1 MTSEIRTNTLT
12 SRAGLST
19 VTLTDSG
26 PMFSGITTFVD
37 NSGFNFGVGT
47 GSSIFTPASNTLT
60 FGTNSK
66 ERVRVDSNGRLLLG
80 TVRTYGTGP
89 YYDDICINNSDG
101 SGSAGGAGIDLI
113 SKSDNFGAIV
123 FSNESQHER
132 GYIKFEHNSGVN
144 KLRFGTLGTDRWQ
157 IYGGGNLQPAADS
170 AYDIGSSSVR
180 VRNVYADTLYG
191 DGSNLTG
198 ISGGGVTL
206 SGSTNNTVC
215 TVTGAN
221 AIQGESTLTYDGNKL
236 KFGGGTRALD
246 NGYYDDIVIDNSDN
260 SSGDAGGS
268 GISLISGTSSWCGL
282 IFGDN
287 DEHQRAYVKYSN
299 DSDYMQIH
307 APSTGYIRFDTGSE
321 RLRITSTGKI
331 GLGVVPSAWDTTT
344 TSKVLQVG
352 RACIFDYNNDY
363 FHVGHNFYWD
373 GSNYKYIANDSAS
386 RLLQNDG
393 QFTFYQA
400 ASGTANNN
408 ITWNQRLRIT
418 SSGDYGFNDDSPT
431 AHASGNNTVLS
442 IKGKGSSYSGKID
455 FKDSSGNIDSYINS
469 DNSVLQ
475 FYCDPNSQNGN
486 TAMMFYVHGG
496 ERVRINASGNMSL
509 GGIDPVPT
517 STSYNTASFHI
528 HQQTNNSGYGA
539 QIHLTTAN
547 KGSGSAAGTQLS
559 QYNGSLY
566 INNQDDQFMY
576 FYNNDNSAHRLAI
589 RNDGTVCFGNQ
600 TSNTLYANGSGST
613 WYDQKDSWQMA
624 QSGDLG
630 WSCWYMNKIG
640 GSDNRLIQFN
650 SSGSAI
656 GYINRSGSNV
666 VYQTSSDY
674 RLKKD
679 DVEISDGI
687 ERVKK
692 LRPIKFKWKET
703 NEESEGFFAHEAQE
717 ICPYAVSGH
726 KDEVATTDHGDRK
739 KGDMIIQAVDYGEFT
754 PLLSAA
760 LKELIAKVETLE
772 NKVNDL
778 ETELN
783 NHVGHLSPP

>member
-37 NSGFNFGVGT
+37 NSGFNLGT

-89 YYDDICINNSDG
+89 FYDDICINNSDG
-101 SGSAGGAGIDLI
+101 SSSAGGAGIDLI
-113 SKSDNFGAIV
+113 SKSDNYGAIV

-157 IYGGGNLQPAADS
+157 IYNDGHLRPATDS
-170 AYDIGSSSVR
+170 TYDIGSNSQR
-180 VRNVYADTLYG
+180 VRNGYFDTLYG
-191 DGSNLTG
+191 DGSNLVNLPS
-198 ISGGGVTL
+198 SGTSL

-260 SSGDAGGS
+260 ASGENGGS
-268 GISLISGTSSWCGL
+268 GISLISGNSSWCGL
-282 IFGDN
+282 IFGDV
-287 DEHQRAYVKYSN
+287 DEHQRAHIKYSN
-299 DSDYMQIH
+299 QSDFMQILS
-307 APSTGYIRFDTGSE
+307 PSGSDMRFSVGSE
-321 RLRITSTGKI
+321 RLRI
-331 GLGVVPSAWDTTT
+331 A
-344 TSKVLQVG
+344 
-352 RACIFDYNNDY
+352 
-363 FHVGHNFYWD
+363 
-373 GSNYKYIANDSAS
+373 SN
-386 RLLQNDG
+386 
-393 QFTFYQA
+393 
-400 ASGTANNN
+400 
-408 ITWNQRLRIT
+408 
-418 SSGDYGFNDDSPT
+418 GDFGFNDTSPT

-469 DNSVLQ
+469 DNSILQ

-486 TAMMFYVHGG
+486 TFMGFYVHGAN
-496 ERVRINASGNMSL
+496 RVRINASGNMSL

-517 STSYNTASFHI
+517 SSSYNTASFHI

-576 FYNNDNSAHRLAI
+576 FYNNDNSAHRVAI

-600 TSNTLYANGSGST
+600 TSNTLYNSGSGST

-640 GSDNRLIQFN
+640 GSDNRMIQFN

-717 ICPYAVSGH
+717 ICPYAVSGY
-726 KDEVATTDHGDRK
+726 KDEVAKTDHGDRK

-772 NKVNDL
+772 QENIALRERVTNL
-778 ETELN
+778 EGN
-783 NHVGHLSPP
+783 

>member
-1 MTSEIRTNTLT
+1 MSSNLKVNTIQPSSGDTVSIAGIASITSSVSIASSCT
-12 SRAGLST
+12 A
-19 VTLTDSG
+19 
-26 PMFSGITTFVD
+26 TTF
-37 NSGFNFGVGT
+37 
-47 GSSIFTPASNTLT
+47 
-60 FGTNSK
+60 
-66 ERVRVDSNGRLLLG
+66 
-80 TVRTYGTGP
+80 
-89 YYDDICINNSDG
+89 
-101 SGSAGGAGIDLI
+101 
-113 SKSDNFGAIV
+113 
-123 FSNESQHER
+123 
-132 GYIKFEHNSGVN
+132 
-144 KLRFGTLGTDRWQ
+144 
-157 IYGGGNLQPAADS
+157 
-170 AYDIGSSSVR
+170 
-180 VRNVYADTLYG
+180 YG

-198 ISGGGVTL
+198 VSGLSVGNQADNRLITCTGTTDTLNAESDLTFASNVLTL
-206 SGSTNNTVC
+206 SGTLNVS
-215 TVTGAN
+215 
-221 AIQGESTLTYDGNKL
+221 GEVQIAENIVHSGDGNTAIG
-236 KFGGGTRALD
+236 FPA
-246 NGYYDDIVIDNSDN
+246 
-260 SSGDAGGS
+260 
-268 GISLISGTSSWCGL
+268 
-282 IFGDN
+282 N
-287 DEHQRAYVKYSN
+287 D
-299 DSDYMQIH
+299 
-307 APSTGYIRFDTGSE
+307 TIRCITAGSE
-321 RLRITSTGKI
+321 RLRI
-331 GLGVVPSAWDTTT
+331 
-344 TSKVLQVG
+344 
-352 RACIFDYNNDY
+352 N
-363 FHVGHNFYWD
+363 
-373 GSNYKYIANDSAS
+373 
-386 RLLQNDG
+386 
-393 QFTFYQA
+393 
-400 ASGTANNN
+400 
-408 ITWNQRLRIT
+408 
-418 SSGDYGFNDDSPT
+418 SSGDFGFNDASPT

-469 DNSVLQ
+469 DNSILQ

-486 TAMMFYVHGG
+486 TFMGFYVHGAN
-496 ERVRINASGNMSL
+496 RVRINASGNMSL

-517 STSYNTASFHI
+517 SSSYNTASFHI

-576 FYNNDNSAHRLAI
+576 FYNNDNTGHRLAI

-600 TSNTLYANGSGST
+600 TSNGLYSSGSGST

-640 GSDNRLIQFN
+640 GSDNRMIQFN
-650 SSGSAI
+650 SSGNAI

-717 ICPYAVSGH
+717 ICPYAVSGY
-726 KDEVATTDHGDRK
+726 KDEVAKTDHGDRK

-760 LKELIAKVETLE
+760 VKELITKVETLE
-772 NKVNDL
+772 QENIALRSRVTNL
-778 ETELN
+778 EGN
-783 NHVGHLSPP
+783 

>member
-1 MTSEIRTNTLT
+1 MTSEIRVNKLTN
-12 SRAGLST
+12 RIGLST
-19 VTLTDSG
+19 VTFADSGIGVTVTGRIDPDTDSAR
-26 PMFSGITTFVD
+26 D
-37 NSGFNFGVGT
+37 
-47 GSSIFTPASNTLT
+47 
-60 FGTNSK
+60 
-66 ERVRVDSNGRLLLG
+66 LG
-80 TVRTYGTGP
+80 TT
-89 YYDDICINNSDG
+89 
-101 SGSAGGAGIDLI
+101 
-113 SKSDNFGAIV
+113 
-123 FSNESQHER
+123 
-132 GYIKFEHNSGVN
+132 
-144 KLRFGTLGTDRWQ
+144 
-157 IYGGGNLQPAADS
+157 
-170 AYDIGSSSVR
+170 SVR
-180 VRNVYADTLYG
+180 WRNVYADTLYG

-198 ISGGGVTL
+198 ISGGTSL

-236 KFGGGTRALD
+236 KFGGGTRTLD

-260 SSGDAGGS
+260 SSGENGGS
-268 GISLISGTSSWCGL
+268 GISLISGSSSWCGL
-282 IFGDN
+282 IFGDV
-287 DEHQRAYVKYSN
+287 DEHQQAYVKYSN
-299 DSDYMQIH
+299 QSEYMQIH
-307 APSTGYIRFDTGSE
+307 APSAGYISFDTGSE

-331 GLGVVPSAWDTTT
+331 GIGVVPSAWDTTT

-352 RACIFDYNNDY
+352 NSCIFDYNNGDY

-373 GSNYKYIANDSAS
+373 GSNYKYITNDSAS

-393 QFTFYQA
+393 AFTFFQA

-408 ITWNQRLRIT
+408 ITWNQRLKIT
-418 SSGDYGFNDDSPT
+418 SSGDYGFNDTSPT

-486 TAMMFYVHGG
+486 TAMMFYVHGAN
-496 ERVRINASGNMSL
+496 RVRINASGNMSL

-517 STSYNTASFHI
+517 SSSYNTASFHI

-539 QIHLTTAN
+539 QVHLTTAN
-547 KGSGSAAGTQLS
+547 KGSSATDGTQLS

-566 INNQDDQFMY
+566 INNQDDQYMY
-576 FYNNDNSAHRLAI
+576 FYNNSNTGHRLAI
-589 RNDGTVCFGNQ
+589 RNDGAVHFGNQ
-600 TSNTLYANGSGST
+600 TSNGLYGSGSGST
-613 WYDQKDSWQMA
+613 WYDDKDSWQMA

-640 GSDNRLIQFN
+640 GSDNRMIQFN

-726 KDEVATTDHGDRK
+726 KDEVATEDHGDKK

-760 LKELIAKVETLE
+760 LKELITKVEKLE
-772 NKVNDL
+772 QDNVSLRARLTNL
-778 ETELN
+778 EGN
-783 NHVGHLSPP
+783 